1 VTALV
6 VHDLFG
12 GELLEAEVHF
22 RDGSRQGFHY
32 WNRLDGVEVDLTRE
46 QFSRREVIQEPHVID
61 RRPEFP
67 WLAQEQYII
76 FRQRVHAA
84 LDVEPE
90 REP

>member
-1 VTALV
+1 MTALV
-6 VHDLFG
+6 GNDLFG

-46 QFSRREVIQEPHVID
+46 QFSVHEVVQAPQVID

-67 WLAQEQYII
+67 WLAQEQYVV

-84 LDVEPE
+84 LDGAPG
-90 REP
+90 RES